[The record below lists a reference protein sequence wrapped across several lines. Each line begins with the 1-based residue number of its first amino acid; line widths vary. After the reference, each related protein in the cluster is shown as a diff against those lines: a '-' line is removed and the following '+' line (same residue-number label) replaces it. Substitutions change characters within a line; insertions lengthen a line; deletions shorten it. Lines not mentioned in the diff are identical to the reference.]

1 MGVKLTHKRLTDAAI
16 CSTPLG
22 HHPLVPLGFRKD
34 GRPIFPV
41 GGADDDGEDT
51 PDLTHPQCLSRLEQ
65 ITAEMERMAQKS
77 TLSLDDENYIADLN
91 SEFRQVDQRR
101 AKLELQASVA
111 EAVQTRDRVSRAA
124 APGSG
129 RMHIEPGAPQF
140 DRDSFLEP
148 DSIEDKRFKNPWDL
162 SEIRQYGREA
172 GDLTTELRARALS
185 AVEKMPQS
193 NDRIRSTATD
203 LIERWDDEDGSLSK
217 LVLTI
222 SSPAYL
228 RAWSKS
234 AVDPVRAN
242 LSEEEQRALNHSK
255 TLQRAMSLTDATG
268 GYLVPFQLDPT
279 LIITSDGSYNE
290 IRQLARTVV
299 ATGDVWNGV
308 SAGAVQWSF
317 DPEASEVS
325 DDSPTF
331 AGPAIPI
338 RTARGFVPISLEAR
352 MDAANV
358 AAEVARLLAQG
369 KDDLEAVKF
378 ATGVPANNEPNGI
391 VTALTGVVA
400 STVAST
406 TADTFA
412 FNDLYKV
419 YGALPMRYR
428 RRAAWLANNLFWNS
442 VRQTAPTNTTWND
455 PGGDRQPSFLGR
467 PVAEAEAMDGVINA
481 TVDNLMTI
489 FGDFENYVI
498 ADRIGM
504 TVDFIPHLFGANRRP
519 TGQSGWF
526 AFYRVGA
533 DCVNTGA
540 FRVYNVT

>member
-1 MGVKLTHKRLTDAAI
+1 MGVQSIHKRLATAAI
-16 CSTPLG
+16 GSTPLG

-41 GGADDDGEDT
+41 GGADDDDDPPE
-51 PDLTHPQCLSRLEQ
+51 LTHPQCLSRLEQ

-77 TLSLDDENYIADLN
+77 TLSLDDETYIADLN
-91 SEFRQVDQRR
+91 EEFRQVDQRR

-111 EAVQTRDRVSRAA
+111 QAVQTRDRVSRAA

-129 RMHIEPGAPQF
+129 RMHVEPGAPQF

-172 GDLTTELRARALS
+172 GDVTTELRARALS

-242 LSEEEQRALNHSK
+242 LSEEEQRSLNQSK

-268 GYLVPFQLDPT
+268 GFLVPFQLDPT

-290 IRQLARTVV
+290 VRQLARTVV

-325 DDSPTF
+325 DDSPSF

-378 ATGVPANNEPNGI
+378 ATGLPVNNEPNGI
-391 VTALTGVVA
+391 VSALTGVAA

-412 FNDLYKV
+412 FNDMYKV

-455 PGGDRQPSFLGR
+455 PGGDRQASFLGR

-481 TVDNLMTI
+481 TVDNLMAI